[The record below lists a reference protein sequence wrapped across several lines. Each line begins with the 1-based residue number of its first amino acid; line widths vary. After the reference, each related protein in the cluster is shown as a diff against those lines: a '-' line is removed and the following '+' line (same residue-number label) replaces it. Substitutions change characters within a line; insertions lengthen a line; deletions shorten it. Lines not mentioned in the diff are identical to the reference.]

1 MPARRLLATLVLP
14 WLLVGL
20 SSQVFAATAPVEKVT
35 RSQKAAVLDYLT
47 AVASGDPQQVA
58 LALHPDDLLAL
69 RIRILGLLHEE
80 AKRDDST
87 IRSRLFGMGMPL
99 AEIERLTNT
108 GLYAVLSDKLFLSGR
123 EYSEVDGL
131 AAIADKADAVEV
143 VVRGRQ
149 PRDRGKLQVVNV
161 VTLKPYGKDWKAA
174 LPSEIQAQIDD
185 LIEGRHIPVATARA
199 GRGPSEARPGSGTS
213 PVQPGISELLSEAE
227 KALSSGK
234 CAEYYGKQ
242 MSPNFRRVTSRKA
255 LEALIAACQNSLGT
269 RTMLL
274 SALHIVRGL
283 EPHYEFE
290 GQRALYDVAG
300 QGLPFDEFVLEQVDK
315 RWYVAE

>member
-1 MPARRLLATLVLP
+1 MPARRLLVTFALP

-20 SSQVFAATAPVEKVT
+20 WSQVLAAPPLVDKVT
-35 RSQKAAVLDYLT
+35 SAQRAAVLDYLT

-69 RIRILGLLHEE
+69 RMRILGLLHEE

-87 IRSRLFGMGMPL
+87 IRARLFGQGMPM

-108 GLYAVLSDKLFLSGR
+108 GFYAVLSDRLSLTGR
-123 EYSEVDGL
+123 EYSEVEGL
-131 AAIADKADAVEV
+131 AAIADKADAVDV
-143 VVRGRQ
+143 VVKARQ
-149 PRDRGKLQVVNV
+149 PRDRGKVQVVNV

-185 LIEGRHIPVATARA
+185 LIEGRHISVATARA
-199 GRGPSEARPGSGTS
+199 ARPGLDARPGSRTS
-213 PVQPGISELLSEAE
+213 PVQPGIAEVLAAAE
-227 KALSSGK
+227 KSISSGQ
-234 CAEYYGKQ
+234 CEEYYGKQ
-242 MSPNFRRVTSRKA
+242 MSPNFRRVTSKKA
-255 LEALIAACQNSLGT
+255 LEALVAACQNSLGT

-283 EPHYEFE
+283 EPHYEYE
-290 GQRALYDVAG
+290 GQRAVYDVTG
-300 QGLPFDEFVLEQVDK
+300 QGLPFDEFVLELVDK